1 MRRGLISRIENGR
14 ICDVVEVGSEFE
26 ITEDFFWMD
35 VPDDT
40 TTSDTVDMVS
50 GEIVKFDPI
59 KQPGFAENAYKV
71 ARAIAYTEVGNQLDM
86 IFRELKETGTL
97 SPDGEWFTHVANV
110 KAAIPK
116 DDPQKVLEHIRADWE
131 ARFGNQNQ
139 Q

>member
-1 MRRGLISRIENGR
+1 MKRGLISRIEDGR
-14 ICDVVEVGSEFE
+14 ICDIVEVGAEFE
-26 ITEDFFWMD
+26 IAEDFFWMD

-40 TTSDTVDMVS
+40 TTADKIDMPT

-86 IFRELKETGTL
+86 IFKELRDTGTL
-97 SPDGEWFTHVANV
+97 SPDGEWFQHIARV
-110 KAAIPK
+110 KAMIPK
-116 DDPQKVLEHIRADWE
+116 DDPQKVLEHVRADWE

-139 Q
+139 